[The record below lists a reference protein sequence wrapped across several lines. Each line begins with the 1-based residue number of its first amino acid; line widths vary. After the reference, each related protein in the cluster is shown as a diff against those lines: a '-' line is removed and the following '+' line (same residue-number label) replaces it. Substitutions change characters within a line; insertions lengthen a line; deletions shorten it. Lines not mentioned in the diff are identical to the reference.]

1 MESSQ
6 IRYTTMFEDL
16 EKELEDLDNI
26 FENSENL
33 KNYCSPEENGNFNFL
48 VKQAKISAAA
58 GTTNFFLLFLFIL
71 FEHGINLIFRPIN
84 LNCQVCINLLKKFA
98 KFHNPPNLFSG
109 HSYSQIT
116 LTVNMIFE

>member
-48 VKQAKISAAA
+48 VK
-58 GTTNFFLLFLFIL
+58 
-71 FEHGINLIFRPIN
+71 
-84 LNCQVCINLLKKFA
+84 
-98 KFHNPPNLFSG
+98 
-109 HSYSQIT
+109 
-116 LTVNMIFE
+116 